1 MHLTRAFLLSLAGL
15 LGTSAAHAQSR
26 GAATGWA
33 DTSEPGGDWYFT
45 ESLDL
50 RGALRPAAGVLLDY
64 SYPPA
69 TVRGAQLVRDRVA
82 MHLRGALVIGDRL
95 RIGASMPAVVFQ
107 HGNALVDGGG
117 VILRAGERAAFG
129 DLRLTSDARVF
140 GTYTNRLRGAV
151 GLAVTLPTGSRD
163 QYTSDGV
170 VKVAPR
176 IMLAGN
182 FHDLVGAVKLGM
194 TFRTATPDFA
204 GRELGHDAFVA
215 ASAGIKVN
223 DRFVLGPEI
232 LATATVT
239 GANALSKRSFPVELL
254 LGGRIRVADDFQI
267 GSSIGGTVT
276 SADGAPSLRI
286 LALAEWTPDPCVD
299 KDGDGI
305 CATEDACP
313 TADGVRTNDPR
324 TNGCPLDR
332 DRDGVPDRID
342 RCPDS
347 SGPRREDAATTGCP
361 DAHEEAPPGADDP
374 ETPQR

>member
-1 MHLTRAFLLSLAGL
+1 MQRTRAFLLSLAGL
-15 LGTSAAHAQSR
+15 LGASTANAQSR

-33 DTSEPGGDWYFT
+33 EVSEPGGDFYFT

-50 RGALRPAAGVLLDY
+50 RGVLRPSAGVLVDY

-82 MHLRGALVIGDRL
+82 MHLRGTLVIGDRL
-95 RIGASMPAVVFQ
+95 RIGASMPAVAFQ
-107 HGNALVDGGG
+107 HGNDLVDGGS

-129 DLRLTSDARVF
+129 DLRLTSDVRVF
-140 GTYTNRLRGAV
+140 GTYTKRIRGAV

-182 FHDLVGAVKLGM
+182 FHDLVGAVKVGM

-204 GRELGHDAFVA
+204 GRELAHDAFFA

-232 LATATVT
+232 LGTATIT

-254 LGGRIRVADDFQI
+254 LGGRVRIADDFQL

-276 SADGAPSLRI
+276 SADGAPSLRV

-313 TADGVRTNDPR
+313 MVDGVRTGDPR

-332 DRDGVPDRID
+332 DRDGVPDRVD
-342 RCPDS
+342 RCPDTA
-347 SGPRREDAATTGCP
+347 GPRREDAAHSGCP
-361 DAHEEAPPGADDP
+361 DDEPLPEDTEPEAP
-374 ETPQR
+374 QR